1 VNVTSA
7 QSALAILLPVDSTV
21 TVSNIHFAGDERC
34 IGTFAGGLSAV
45 PFPDEGIALGTGLV
59 EDLPLQDRGS
69 QSTAFG
75 TPGDQDLDD
84 LLDSGYGSGET
95 SDACVIEV
103 DFECN
108 NVQSSDVFF
117 NYVFGSDEY
126 LEFAGSSFNDIFAM
140 FLNGEDLAIVPKT
153 TDTPVSIN
161 TVNQYNNNEYFV
173 AKA

>member
-1 VNVTSA
+1 M
-7 QSALAILLPVDSTV
+7 
-21 TVSNIHFAGDERC
+21 
-34 IGTFAGGLSAV
+34 
-45 PFPDEGIALGTGLV
+45 
-59 EDLPLQDRGS
+59 
-69 QSTAFG
+69 
-75 TPGDQDLDD
+75 
-84 LLDSGYGSGET
+84 
-95 SDACVIEV
+95 
-103 DFECN
+103 
-108 NVQSSDVFF
+108 FF